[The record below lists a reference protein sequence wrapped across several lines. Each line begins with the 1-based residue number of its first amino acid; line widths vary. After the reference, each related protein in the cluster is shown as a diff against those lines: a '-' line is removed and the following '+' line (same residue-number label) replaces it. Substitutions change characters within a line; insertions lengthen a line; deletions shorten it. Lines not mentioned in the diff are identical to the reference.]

1 MPILDGLW
9 KNALHLMNF
18 TLFVLLFL
26 FTSAAQAQN
35 KVILF
40 LGDSITAGYG
50 VKLEDSFPSLIET
63 QLKTDKNPIQVING
77 GESGALSAQ
86 MKPRLEW
93 FLKKT
98 KPNLI
103 VLIAGGNDA
112 RQMVP
117 AEKIEKNL
125 KEVIQL
131 AEKNNIPVI
140 LGGMQIFTN
149 YGEKY
154 TKQFAELYPRLA
166 KLAKVTLVPFIL
178 EGVAAKKEMNQYDG
192 FHPNPD
198 GHKVIAQNLLPF
210 IRRQL

>member
-1 MPILDGLW
+1 MR
-9 KNALHLMNF
+9 F
-18 TLFVLLFL
+18 TLLFSLFL
-26 FTSAAQAQN
+26 FSSTALAQD

-50 VKLEDSFPSLIET
+50 VKLEESFPSLIET
-63 QLKTDKNPIQVING
+63 QLKTEKKSIQVING

-93 FLKKT
+93 FLKKA

-117 AEKIEKNL
+117 TDKIEKNL

-131 AEKNNIPVI
+131 AERNNIPVI

-154 TKQFAELYPRLA
+154 TKQFAELYPRLG
-166 KLAKVTLVPFIL
+166 KLPKVTLVPFIL
-178 EGVAAKKEMNQYDG
+178 EGVATKKEMNQYDG
-192 FHPNPD
+192 FHPNTE
-198 GHKVIAQNLLPF
+198 GHKVISQNLLPYL
-210 IRRQL
+210 RRQL